1 MYLISLISVS
11 VIPLPV
17 WSSNITQIFLLQFQ
31 KTWWGPVLMSLYVPA
46 VLVHLL
52 IIKKRSLAAT
62 ALRAPPYFETILCKF
77 CSTSLLSYFWLE
89 RLPSCVTLF
98 PEQTDTS
105 GQVKL
110 SILHLSSALV
120 FLTIWPDQLCQFVPL
135 CLPPQKDCY
144 KVSPSYFTTIQT
156 FLRFFFQDILTKCKV
171 SPSYLTTNQNFLRF
185 FPKFQDILTKYCPPF
200 SNQTK
205 PQIPT

>member
-1 MYLISLISVS
+1 MKKFFTFIFKFLENVDCGGESIKNSHWWCKMHTKLFSPTFIGMH
-11 VIPLPV
+11 V
-17 WSSNITQIFLLQFQ
+17 WH
-31 KTWWGPVLMSLYVPA
+31 VL
-46 VLVHLL
+46 
-52 IIKKRSLAAT
+52 
-62 ALRAPPYFETILCKF
+62 
-77 CSTSLLSYFWLE
+77 LLSYFWLE

-144 KVSPSYFTTIQT
+144 KVSPSYFATIQT
-156 FLRFFFQDILTKCKV
+156 FLRFFLRHFNEMQSFTFI
-171 SPSYLTTNQNFLRF
+171 SYYKSELFKI
-185 FPKFQDILTKYCPPF
+185 FP
-200 SNQTK
+200 
-205 PQIPT
+205 

>member
-1 MYLISLISVS
+1 MYPVMPRNILHCPNTFVASFSPLKSPISLWKYEKPSLFLFYNQL
-11 VIPLPV
+11 LPV
-17 WSSNITQIFLLQFQ
+17 C
-31 KTWWGPVLMSLYVPA
+31 
-46 VLVHLL
+46 
-52 IIKKRSLAAT
+52 KRT
-62 ALRAPPYFETILCKF
+62 V
-77 CSTSLLSYFWLE
+77 LSYFWLE

-144 KVSPSYFTTIQT
+144 KVSPSYFATIQT
-156 FLRFFFQDILTKCKV
+156 FLRFFLRHFNEMQSFTFI
-171 SPSYLTTNQNFLRF
+171 SYYKSELFKI
-185 FPKFQDILTKYCPPF
+185 FP
-200 SNQTK
+200 
-205 PQIPT
+205 

>member
-1 MYLISLISVS
+1 MYAVRTHFPHRIYHKLEGHRDCQMCLFYRFFFTAKNET
-11 VIPLPV
+11 VICD
-17 WSSNITQIFLLQFQ
+17 
-31 KTWWGPVLMSLYVPA
+31 
-46 VLVHLL
+46 LVCSCL
-52 IIKKRSLAAT
+52 
-62 ALRAPPYFETILCKF
+62 FEI
-77 CSTSLLSYFWLE
+77 LSYFWLE

-185 FPKFQDILTKYCPPF
+185 FPKFQDILTKYCPSF
-200 SNQTK
+200 SNLTK
-205 PQIPT
+205 PNVTKPNKI